1 MALPDDDPKSMI
13 LLCKIVHMQTKDLV
27 QEPSFKELADI
38 AIVCDKYRCT
48 ESVRWWLRFWITKK
62 LALPEARNFEKLIF
76 VTYLCDLPQEF
87 EEVTLAC
94 MLHYK
99 DLSKMYPSLT
109 HGSGY
114 VPMQIVGK

>member
-27 QEPSFKELADI
+27 QEPSFGELADL
-38 AIVCDKYRCT
+38 AMVCDKYHCT
-48 ESVRWWLRFWITKK
+48 ESVRWWLRFWNTKK

-94 MLHYK
+94 MRDPTALGE
-99 DLSKMYPSLT
+99 MCSLT
-109 HGSGY
+109 HGSCY
-114 VPMQIVGK
+114 VLLQIVGK